1 MWINFNKTNIM
12 KIKILQIIIGCLLI
26 ILLTSL
32 FFALIKLLCFLFL
45 NPLITIISGI
55 TFMVVFYIGLKLY
68 DKWNQ

>member
-1 MWINFNKTNIM
+1 M

-26 ILLTSL
+26 ILFTSL
-32 FFALIKLLCFLFL
+32 FFSLIKLLCFLFL

>member
-12 KIKILQIIIGCLLI
+12 KIRILQIIIGCLLI
-26 ILLTSL
+26 ILFTSL
-32 FFALIKLLCFLFL
+32 FFALINLLCFLFL